1 MTPHRRTVLLVE
13 DDAAIRRIA
22 VRLLERAGLEVVQA
36 GDGEEG
42 LARWREHRDRIG
54 VVVTDVMMPRLS
66 GRDLIAAVLAEDQ
79 HVRFVLMTGLDSGDV
94 PGDTAGIEILMKPW
108 EGNALLESVRRALGE
123 GA

>member
-1 MTPHRRTVLLVE
+1 ME

-94 PGDTAGIEILMKPW
+94 PGDTPGIEILMKPW